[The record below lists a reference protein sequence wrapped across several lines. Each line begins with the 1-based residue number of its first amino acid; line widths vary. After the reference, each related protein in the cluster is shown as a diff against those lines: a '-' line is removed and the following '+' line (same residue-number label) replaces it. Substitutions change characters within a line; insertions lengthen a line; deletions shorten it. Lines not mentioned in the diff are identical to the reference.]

1 MTSRERYNEQ
11 RKLEKMYYYNDFIE
25 DDKEFGYEI
34 AYIDAYSIGDEV
46 IFSDFY

>member
-11 RKLEKMYYYNDFIE
+11 RKLEKEYYHGDYIE
-25 DDKEFGYEI
+25 DDKEFCYEI
-34 AYIDAYSIGDEV
+34 SYFDAYSVGDEV